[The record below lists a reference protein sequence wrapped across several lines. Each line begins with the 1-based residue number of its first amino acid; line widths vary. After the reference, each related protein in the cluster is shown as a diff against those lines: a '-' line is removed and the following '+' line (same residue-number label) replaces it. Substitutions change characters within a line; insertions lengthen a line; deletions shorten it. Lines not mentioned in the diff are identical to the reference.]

1 MNILPTVIRQRRAS
15 EKGNGEVVPNHGAKR
30 PWLAAALLVLF
41 AVLVFSGRQ
50 AGKTAEPPEPAAA
63 PAAPQTAVSPGRI
76 ISASP
81 SITEIIIGL
90 GLGSRIIAAD
100 QYSLPLLP
108 SGPQA
113 IDFFYPDQEFILG
126 LEPDILISTE
136 VNTQGAADNPFKLLE
151 DFGIRCFY
159 IPTSTSVAE
168 IKRDIRAIAAELGLS
183 ARGEEL
189 VAVMEREIK
198 EVADIGNRLNA
209 DPAFTKKTV
218 YMEISPFPYP
228 YSTGRGTFM
237 NEMIEIIG
245 ARNIFSDVSGWI
257 APAAE
262 AILERNP
269 DVILTNVNFTD
280 DPVGEIMTRPGFDT
294 VTAVREAQVYVI
306 DADSSSRPSQH
317 ITLALRQMAQAV
329 YPGEYA
335 TLGGN

>member
-1 MNILPTVIRQRRAS
+1 MP
-15 EKGNGEVVPNHGAKR
+15 E
-30 PWLAAALLVLF
+30 AA
-41 AVLVFSGRQ
+41 
-50 AGKTAEPPEPAAA
+50 PI
-63 PAAPQTAVSPGRI
+63 PAAPGGRI

-81 SITEIIIGL
+81 SITEILIGL

-108 SGPQA
+108 PGTQE

-126 LEPDILISTE
+126 LEPDLLISTE

-159 IPTSTSVAE
+159 IPTSTTIAE
-168 IKRDIRAIAAELGLS
+168 IKRDIRTIAAELGRS
-183 ARGEEL
+183 AQGEEL
-189 VAVMEREIK
+189 VAAMEREIQQ
-198 EVADIGNRLNA
+198 VADIGNRLTA
-209 DPAFTKKTV
+209 DPAFIRKTV
-218 YMEISPFPYP
+218 YLEISPFPNP
-228 YSTGRGTFM
+228 YSMGRETFM

-245 ARNIFSDVSGWI
+245 ARNIFSDVTGWI
-257 APAAE
+257 APSAE

-269 DVILTNVNFTD
+269 DVILTNVNFIP
-280 DPVGEIMTRPGFDT
+280 DPVGEIMARPGFDN

-317 ITLALRQMAQAV
+317 ITLALRQMARAV

-335 TLGGN
+335 ALGN

>member
-1 MNILPTVIRQRRAS
+1 V
-15 EKGNGEVVPNHGAKR
+15 
-30 PWLAAALLVLF
+30 F
-41 AVLVFSGRQ
+41 AGRS
-50 AGKTAEPPEPAAA
+50 AKTADPP
-63 PAAPQTAVSPGRI
+63 PAAPGGTPVPEAAPIPAAPGGRI

-81 SITEIIIGL
+81 SITEILIGL

-108 SGPQA
+108 PGTQE

-126 LEPDILISTE
+126 LEPDLLISTE

-159 IPTSTSVAE
+159 IPTSTTIAE
-168 IKRDIRAIAAELGLS
+168 IKRDIRTIAVELGRS
-183 ARGEEL
+183 AQGEEL
-189 VAVMEREIK
+189 VAAMEREIQQ
-198 EVADIGNRLNA
+198 VADIGNRLTA
-209 DPAFTKKTV
+209 DPAFIRKTV
-218 YMEISPFPYP
+218 YLEISPFPNP
-228 YSTGRGTFM
+228 YSMGRETFM

-245 ARNIFSDVSGWI
+245 ARNIFSDVTGWI
-257 APAAE
+257 APSAE

-269 DVILTNVNFTD
+269 DVILTNVNFIP
-280 DPVGEIMTRPGFDT
+280 DPVGEIMARPGFDN

-317 ITLALRQMAQAV
+317 ITLALRQMARAV

-335 TLGGN
+335 ALGN

>member
-1 MNILPTVIRQRRAS
+1 MAV
-15 EKGNGEVVPNHGAKR
+15 
-30 PWLAAALLVLF
+30 LVLF
-41 AVLVFSGRQ
+41 AVLVLSGRS
-50 AGKTAEPPEPAAA
+50 AGKAADPPAPVAA
-63 PAAPQTAVSPGRI
+63 PAAPQAALSAGRI

-90 GLGSRIIAAD
+90 GQGSRIIAAD
-100 QYSLPLLP
+100 QYSLALLP
-108 SGPQA
+108 PGPQE

-126 LEPDILISTE
+126 LEPDLLISTE

-159 IPTSTSVAE
+159 IPTSGSVAE
-168 IKRDIRAIAAELGLS
+168 IKRDIRAIAAELGLVE
-183 ARGEEL
+183 RGEEL

-198 EVADIGNRLNA
+198 EVADIGSRLTA
-209 DPAFTKKTV
+209 DPAFSGKTV

-228 YSTGRGTFM
+228 YSTGQGTFL

-245 ARNIFSDVSGWI
+245 ARNIFSDVTGWI
-257 APAAE
+257 APSAE

-280 DPVGEIMTRPGFDT
+280 DPVGEIMTRPGFDN
-294 VTAVREAQVYVI
+294 VTAVQKGQVYLI

-317 ITLALRQMAQAV
+317 ITLALRQMARAV

-335 TLGGN
+335 ILGGN